1 LLRVKRDLE
10 EAGRVL
16 SGFLFP
22 ELQTKR
28 STVSIATVSLAGVV
42 LDLLLTLRV
51 PPFFMPAVVV
61 GVPAMAPATCA
72 GWAAQA
78 AVAPELL
85 VPLRLAQGTP
95 IRAAVVVERAVCK
108 LPVRLVAP
116 ESWFS
121 GL

>member
-1 LLRVKRDLE
+1 LLRAKRDLE
-10 EAGRVL
+10 EAGRGLSVL
-16 SGFLFP
+16 LFP
-22 ELQTKR
+22 ELQIKR

-42 LDLLLTLRV
+42 LDSLLTLQV

-61 GVPAMAPATCA
+61 GVPATTPATCA

-85 VPLRLAQGTP
+85 VPLWLAQGPP
-95 IRAAVVVERAVCK
+95 IRAGVVVERAVCK